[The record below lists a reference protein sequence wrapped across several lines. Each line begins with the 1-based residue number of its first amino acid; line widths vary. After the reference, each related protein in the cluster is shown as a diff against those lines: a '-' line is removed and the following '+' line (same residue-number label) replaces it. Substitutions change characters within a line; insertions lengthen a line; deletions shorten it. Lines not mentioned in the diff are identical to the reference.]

1 MMLPYLEQ
9 QPLYTAANFSWTCV
23 FGTGQYINSTVFN
36 TNLAAFLCPSDGL
49 SPTPASWANSNCNYM
64 GSIGATTFPNGQTS
78 TGIFYPGATIFNPSG
93 SPQYNDTINSG
104 VCTIAAV
111 TDGTSNTV
119 AFAEG
124 VVGDLTHWTPFRD
137 GVAWTAAGPYYAA
150 NDAWAQ
156 QSYVLKGIAACAAMW
171 STKSKAAQPKSEDK
185 GWRWGNEA
193 TGDTLFNTII
203 PPSST
208 TYPWSGCRADNSY
221 GPVSNGEFE
230 NANSFHPGGCN
241 VGFADGSVRFVK
253 SSIAMMTWWALGTKA
268 DGEIVSSDQY

>member
-1 MMLPYLEQ
+1 
-9 QPLYTAANFSWTCV
+9 
-23 FGTGQYINSTVFN
+23 
-36 TNLAAFLCPSDGL
+36 
-49 SPTPASWANSNCNYM
+49 M
-64 GSIGATTFPNGQTS
+64 GSIGTTTFPNGQTS
-78 TGIFYPGATIFNPSG
+78 TGIFYPGATIFNPSRLTPVQRHHQPG
-93 SPQYNDTINSG
+93 A
-104 VCTIAAV
+104 CTIAAV

-124 VVGDLTHWTPFRD
+124 VVGDLTHWTQFRD

-156 QSYVLKGIAACAAMW
+156 QSYVYEGHCGLCCDVEHQAKRR
-171 STKSKAAQPKSEDK
+171 PKSEDK

-208 TYPWSGCRADNSY
+208 TYPWSGCRPDNSG

-268 DGEIVSSDQY
+268 GGEIVSAISY

>member
-1 MMLPYLEQ
+1 MYKLGNFRSTNNIGLGQADQLHGVQRQHRLVSLPVRRHHAG
-9 QPLYTAANFSWTCV
+9 TA
-23 FGTGQYINSTVFN
+23 
-36 TNLAAFLCPSDGL
+36 
-49 SPTPASWANSNCNYM
+49 ASWASSDNNYFGSM
-64 GSIGATTFPNGQTS
+64 GTTTLPGRRNVTTDLRRRRPPPKKKKPPPPLLATS
-78 TGIFYPGATIFNPSG
+78 TACRPIPSPTI
-93 SPQYNDTINSG
+93 
-104 VCTIAAV
+104 

-119 AFAEG
+119 AYGEG
-124 VVGDLTHWTPFRD
+124 LVGDASHWTRFRD

-171 STKSKAAQPKSEDK
+171 STKSIAVQPKSEDK

-253 SSIAMMTWWALGTKA
+253 SSIAITTWWSLGTKA
-268 DGEIVSSDQY
+268 NGEVISADSY